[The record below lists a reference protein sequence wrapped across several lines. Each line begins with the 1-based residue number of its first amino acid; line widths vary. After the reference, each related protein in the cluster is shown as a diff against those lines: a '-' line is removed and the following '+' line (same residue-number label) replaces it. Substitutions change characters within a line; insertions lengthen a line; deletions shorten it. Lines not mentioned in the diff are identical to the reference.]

1 MALPNGWIPNLPA
14 PETTVAPY
22 TGDQT
27 GTWEAH
33 VNGHVA
39 APGIQP
45 TSVLNP
51 AGTGGSVP
59 VMFLTLDE
67 LVTLKGLQPS

>member
-1 MALPNGWIPNLPA
+1 M
-14 PETTVAPY
+14 
-22 TGDQT
+22 
-27 GTWEAH
+27 AH

-51 AGTGGSVP
+51 AGTGGSLP
-59 VMFLTLDE
+59 VMSVTLDI
-67 LVTLKGLQPS
+67 LCMLKGPQES

>member
-1 MALPNGWIPNLPA
+1 MTLPSGWIPNLPA

-27 GTWEAH
+27 GTWMAH
-33 VNGHVA
+33 VNGNA
-39 APGIQP
+39 AAVGVQP

-51 AGTGGSVP
+51 AGTGGSMP
-59 VMFLTLDE
+59 VMSITVDE
-67 LVTLKGLQPS
+67 LLLLAGPQES

>member
-1 MALPNGWIPNLPA
+1 MPLPPGWIPNLPA
-14 PETTVAPY
+14 PETTVPPY

-27 GTWEAH
+27 GTWMAN

-39 APGIQP
+39 AVGIQP

-51 AGTGGSVP
+51 AGTGGSAQ
-59 VMFLTLDE
+59 VMFITLNE
-67 LVTLKGLQPS
+67 LATLKGPQPD